1 MPVVNGFNRV
11 FLAFSG
17 FFGDWGEIFR
27 QEMQFAVE
35 LAVMTVILQDSCRSS
50 LENQQISLSVRDYP
64 RV

>member
-1 MPVVNGFNRV
+1 MVLTGV
-11 FLAFSG
+11 FWHFQV
-17 FFGDWGEIFR
+17 FIGDWGEIFW

-35 LAVMTVILQDSCRSS
+35 LAVMAVILQDYCRSD